1 MNPLKVGKS
10 AMNVARKYIR
20 PSVWNIM
27 RKEDQMTAAVQIEN
41 QFIDGVSSMA
51 RNCLASVQLVRSGK
65 WDLDDVEIWLKAVVS
80 NDSEYLK
87 GVVAELN
94 QKLKQRNK

>member
-1 MNPLKVGKS
+1 MKPLKVGKS
-10 AMNVARKYIR
+10 AMKAARNYIR

-27 RKEDQMTAAVQIEN
+27 RKEDQITAAFQIEN

-51 RNCLASVQLVRSGK
+51 TNCLAAVQLVRSGK
-65 WDLDDVEIWLKAVVS
+65 WDLDDVEIWLKAVIS

-87 GVVAELN
+87 GVVAEL
-94 QKLKQRNK
+94 KKRKK